1 MVSIN
6 WMKVDMTNMS
16 LDDSNHF
23 ANTGNDSLV
32 QAMTGRLLHW
42 ILIDNKKL
50 LGMIPLRLRDFTRVE

>member
-32 QAMTGRLLHW
+32 QAMTGRFLLW
-42 ILIDNKKL
+42 ILIDKKNY
-50 LGMIPLRLRDFTRVE
+50 